1 MKYNHYI
8 VYLLLLIESL
18 TSNSANISTNISNT
32 TNISTN
38 INNTTTTKVTSS
50 ASKLRTIYYHN
61 NWFYDFFYSFS

>member
-8 VYLLLLIESL
+8 VYLLILIESL
-18 TSNSANISTNISNT
+18 TSNSANISTNISNIT
-32 TNISTN
+32 SSI
-38 INNTTTTKVTSS
+38 INNTNITKTKVTSS

>member
-8 VYLLLLIESL
+8 VYLLILIESL

-38 INNTTTTKVTSS
+38 INNTTTKVTSS

>member
-8 VYLLLLIESL
+8 VYLLILIESL
-18 TSNSANISTNISNT
+18 TSNSANISTNISNIT
-32 TNISTN
+32 SSI
-38 INNTTTTKVTSS
+38 INNTTTKVTSS